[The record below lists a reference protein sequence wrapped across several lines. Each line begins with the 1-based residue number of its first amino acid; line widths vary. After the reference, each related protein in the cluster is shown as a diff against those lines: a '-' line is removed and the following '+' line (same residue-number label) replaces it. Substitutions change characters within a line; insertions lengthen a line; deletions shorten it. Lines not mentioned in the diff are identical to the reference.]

1 MGNGTFITEFV
12 LLGFPEFHAIRMVF
26 FAVVLLMYLISVSGN
41 CLIITVVFMEPKL
54 HMPMYFFLS
63 NFSLGELW
71 TTTVIVPKMLTNL
84 ALDQNT
90 ICFTCCMAQIYIA
103 FSVGATQFFNLTV
116 MSFDRYTAICKPF
129 LYNAKMTNRLC
140 LSLALLTWFS
150 GFTINFF
157 QAIVVWAYP
166 FCRHNVI
173 DHFFCDAGPVFKLAC
188 VDTTLME
195 LIGVLYGAIV
205 MWGSFLFTLVSYA
218 CIITTI
224 VRIPSVSGRSKAF
237 STCSSHLTVVGILY
251 GASLFM
257 YLRPSTQSDTQTNKV
272 LYFITVVVM
281 PTITP
286 FIFTI
291 RNKDFKTAA
300 IKLLNAM
307 RQTPSFVFMTLTK
320 QQTPLKKRIPCSQK
334 LCHHQRSCEKQ

>member
-1 MGNGTFITEFV
+1 MEVGNGTFITEFV
-12 LLGFPEFHAIRMVF
+12 LLGFPELHGIRMAF
-26 FAVVLLMYLISVSGN
+26 FTLVLLMYLISVLGN

-63 NFSLGELW
+63 NFSLAELW
-71 TTTVIVPKMLTNL
+71 STTVVVPKMLTNL

-90 ICFTCCMAQIYIA
+90 ICFTCCMAQSYVA
-103 FSVGATQFFNLTV
+103 FSMGATQFFNLTV

-129 LYNAKMTNRLC
+129 LYNAKMTNGLC
-140 LSLALLTWFS
+140 LSLSLLTWFS
-150 GFTINFF
+150 GFTLNFF

-166 FCRHNVI
+166 YCRQNVI
-173 DHFFCDAGPVFKLAC
+173 DHFFCDVGPLLKLAC

-195 LIGVLYGAIV
+195 LIGVFYGAVV

-251 GASLFM
+251 GATFFM
-257 YLRPSTQSDTQTNKV
+257 YLRPSTQGDTRINKMMYLMIIV
-272 LYFITVVVM
+272 ALPM
-281 PTITP
+281 MSP

-291 RNKDFKTAA
+291 RNHEFRAA
-300 IKLLNAM
+300 TNKVLSILDRIPPFA
-307 RQTPSFVFMTLTK
+307 FMEVMK
-320 QQTPLKKRIPCSQK
+320 QQVPMKKCPPCSRK
-334 LCHHQRSCEKQ
+334 L